1 MKFSDLFS
9 FEKLISISLI
19 KIVYWI
25 GLLGGLIAGA
35 VLFISALLFQGRVLT
50 ALSVLVGTVLG
61 LLFWR
66 VVCEAY
72 IVIFGI
78 YDRLGEIRDRTG
90 SRPGV

>member
-25 GLLGGLIAGA
+25 GLIGGLIAGA
-35 VLFISALLFQGRVLT
+35 VLFISALIFQGRVLT
-50 ALSVLVGTVLG
+50 ALSVLIGTVLG

-90 SRPGV
+90 SRPGA

>member
-25 GLLGGLIAGA
+25 GLIGGLIAGA